1 MLLYNHS
8 KGITDRPRA
17 GKEITMTTYRVYI
30 YYLRTAKHKD
40 FDSKNDALNYA
51 YDIANNNEKA
61 MHITIE
67 NLNTCKKVLELYPE
81 R

>member
-1 MLLYNHS
+1 M
-8 KGITDRPRA
+8 
-17 GKEITMTTYRVYI
+17 ETYRVYI

-61 MHITIE
+61 MPA
-67 NLNTCKKVLELYPE
+67 PE
-81 R
+81 VTRAERQQR

>member
-1 MLLYNHS
+1 M
-8 KGITDRPRA
+8 
-17 GKEITMTTYRVYI
+17 YI

-67 NLNTCKKVLELYPE
+67 NLNTCEKVLELYPE

>member
-1 MLLYNHS
+1 MKN
-8 KGITDRPRA
+8 
-17 GKEITMTTYRVYI
+17 YRVYI

-51 YDIANNNEKA
+51 FDIANSNEKV

-67 NLNTCKKVLELYPE
+67 NLDTFEEVLNMYPE